1 MFRVG
6 FSEQPVLGGGFGGDP
21 KGRSP
26 SDSIDPPPEKEDTSM
41 LPVLCPGCRSPVP
54 AETIKCP
61 WCGRNVNQGESDE
74 AAGPGPPD
82 RPPS

>member
-1 MFRVG
+1 
-6 FSEQPVLGGGFGGDP
+6 
-21 KGRSP
+21 
-26 SDSIDPPPEKEDTSM
+26 M

-74 AAGPGPPD
+74 AAGPSPPD